1 MKGDEILIKSKRL
14 SGDDGYRSFSIRI
27 KKSTV
32 ERLEKLCEES
42 GYSRN
47 EMISILID
55 NGLNMIKI
63 EPNNK

>member
-1 MKGDEILIKSKRL
+1 MKDAEILIKSKRL

-32 ERLEKLCEES
+32 ERLEKLCAES

>member
-1 MKGDEILIKSKRL
+1 MKGAEILIKSKRL

-47 EMISILID
+47 EIISILID

>member
-1 MKGDEILIKSKRL
+1 MTDTVHFLYVL
-14 SGDDGYRSFSIRI
+14 
-27 KKSTV
+27 KSTV
-32 ERLEKLCEES
+32 ERLEKLCAES